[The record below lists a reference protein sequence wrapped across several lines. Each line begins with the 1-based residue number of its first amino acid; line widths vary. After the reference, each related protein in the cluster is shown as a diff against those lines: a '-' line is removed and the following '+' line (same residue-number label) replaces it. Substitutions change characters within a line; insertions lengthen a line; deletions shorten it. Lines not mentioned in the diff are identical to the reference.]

1 MGSSECLLH
10 RCRTPPVPSHSVE
23 LLVAANPA
31 EDSRLPYL
39 IRLPVGAGLVFAT
52 SDVWPRTKALYCH
65 RLDIA
70 DWPADPVVVDRVE
83 LRSCSRRGAAIDVVA
98 ARARENRSQLVHTMA
113 RGRQVV
119 FWQSPKTR
127 KQSRP
132 GVRTPTAR
140 AAGIPELHIVVDA
153 HERYPYTFA
162 DKPAKTTR
170 EALPCGDYGL
180 KVAGQLVAAVER
192 KALADLTSGVLNG
205 NLKYQL
211 TELAALPRA
220 AVVVEDRYSEIFAH
234 SFARPTAIADGL
246 AELQIGF
253 PNVPIVFCQTPQA
266 RPGIHL
272 PLSSRRPH
280 LVRRRCRRHHGFRA
294 GCRRARAQQR
304 RAARVGQKRRPA
316 GVRPGAPAPAD
327 PAGLASRPSPV
338 TTTPRRGLRMLN
350 RPVRHR
356 M

>member
-220 AVVVEDRYSEIFAH
+220 AVVVEDRYSR
-234 SFARPTAIADGL
+234 SSRTPSPARRRSPMGWPNCRSAFPTCRSCSAKPASSPRNTPTAI
-246 AELQIGF
+246 
-253 PNVPIVFCQTPQA
+253 
-266 RPGIHL
+266 
-272 PLSSRRPH
+272 
-280 LVRRRCRRHHGFRA
+280 
-294 GCRRARAQQR
+294 
-304 RAARVGQKRRPA
+304 
-316 GVRPGAPAPAD
+316 
-327 PAGLASRPSPV
+327 
-338 TTTPRRGLRMLN
+338 
-350 RPVRHR
+350 
-356 M
+356 

>member
-132 GVRTPTAR
+132 GVRTP
-140 AAGIPELHIVVDA
+140 P
-153 HERYPYTFA
+153 
-162 DKPAKTTR
+162 PAPPASPSCTSSSTPTN
-170 EALPCGDYGL
+170 ATPTPLP
-180 KVAGQLVAAVER
+180 
-192 KALADLTSGVLNG
+192 TN
-205 NLKYQL
+205 
-211 TELAALPRA
+211 P
-220 AVVVEDRYSEIFAH
+220 
-234 SFARPTAIADGL
+234 
-246 AELQIGF
+246 
-253 PNVPIVFCQTPQA
+253 
-266 RPGIHL
+266 
-272 PLSSRRPH
+272 
-280 LVRRRCRRHHGFRA
+280 RRRRGKPCP
-294 GCRRARAQQR
+294 
-304 RAARVGQKRRPA
+304 AA
-316 GVRPGAPAPAD
+316 
-327 PAGLASRPSPV
+327 
-338 TTTPRRGLRMLN
+338 TTA
-350 RPVRHR
+350 
-356 M
+356 